1 MKKFIIITLAAI
13 VAAVTLCSATIDR
26 NASFPNGT
34 IRFESSSMPALNCT
48 MSMKSATDI
57 LRLMPDSI
65 IALSMTEYDAV
76 RDQLFNSTS
85 FTYRGVKVK
94 RTGENPSMTF
104 TLTAPGYKL
113 TVSDVSWDDIEF
125 LFVGTVGRG

>member
-1 MKKFIIITLAAI
+1 MKKVIIITLAA
-13 VAAVTLCSATIDR
+13 VAAAVTLCSATADR

-48 MSMKSATDI
+48 MSMKSAVDI

-65 IALSMTEYDAV
+65 IAFSMTEYDAV

-85 FTYRGVKVK
+85 FTFHGVKVK
-94 RTGENPSMTF
+94 RTGENPSMSF
-104 TLTAPGYKL
+104 VLTAPGYKL
-113 TVSDVSWDDIEF
+113 TVSDVSWDDIES
-125 LFVGTVGRG
+125 LFIGTVGRG

>member
-13 VAAVTLCSATIDR
+13 AAAVTLCSATSSS
-26 NASFPNGT
+26 NNNFPNGI

-48 MSMKSATDI
+48 MSMKSAVDI

-65 IALSMTEYDAV
+65 IALSMAEYDSV
-76 RDQLFNSTS
+76 RDQLFDSTS
-85 FTYRGVKVK
+85 FTYHGVKVK

-104 TLTAPGYKL
+104 VLTAPGYKL
-113 TVSDVSWDDIEF
+113 TVSDVSWEDIEF
-125 LFVGTVGRG
+125 LFIGTVGRG